1 MYKNFAKIYD
11 LFMEICNYGD
21 WNNQVYTLAEKYN
34 KKSGTLL
41 DIGCG
46 TGEVILRAL
55 DRYRCTGID
64 ISPEML
70 RIAEKK
76 LKNKN
81 VLLFQGDMAYFNLQS
96 KFDVCISLFD
106 TVNHLLT
113 LEDLVDHFH
122 CVREHLV
129 DDGIYIFDVVDRNF
143 MDEMFPGGNFVDVR
157 NKITTI
163 WEHELED
170 GIDYIDATYFVKNK
184 QGSYDKYTEGYEKR
198 VFTQEEIKNS
208 LSEAQ
213 LEILEIV
220 ENNIVAGRRNFYA
233 VKLKKK

>member
-11 LFMEICNYGD
+11 LFMEICNYSD

-81 VLLFQGDMAYFNLQS
+81 VLLFQGDMAYFNLQN

-143 MDEMFPGGNFVDVR
+143 MDEI
-157 NKITTI
+157 KIYT
-163 WEHELED
+163 
-170 GIDYIDATYFVKNK
+170 TYFDENSKTYYV
-184 QGSYDKYTEGYEKR
+184 TE
-198 VFTQEEIKNS
+198 I
-208 LSEAQ
+208 
-213 LEILEIV
+213 
-220 ENNIVAGRRNFYA
+220 
-233 VKLKKK
+233 